1 MKYLYSILIILLVS
15 FNLTSQE
22 VTKTKYLDSDGNATT
37 KPDKAFFI
45 ETIKKKDSV
54 WEFKKYNRDGS
65 LLYYGLYTDEELN
78 HPFGVHRTFFK
89 NGIET
94 EEVIF
99 DKSSRKNGAYKK
111 WFYDGKKDCLGYY
124 ENNHKAGMWK
134 YFHINGK
141 IAATEYF
148 QNGELIKTILFDE
161 DGQKIENQEIIVFKK
176 AEFEKGNKEFGK
188 KIKWLHNYIDFNV
201 NGYIYLDFIVDET
214 GNIINLS
221 TVGSKIPEDLMR
233 QFKAYLENKSDWI
246 PAISMNRKVPSYFY
260 YGLNF
265 RVN

>member
-22 VTKTKYLDSDGNATT
+22 VTKTNYLDSEGKITT

-45 ETIKKKDSV
+45 ETTEKRDSV
-54 WEFKKYNRDGS
+54 WEFKRYNRVGN
-65 LLYYGLYTDEELN
+65 LLYYGLYADEELN
-78 HPFGVHRTFFK
+78 HPFGMHRTFFK

-94 EEVIF
+94 EEVSF

-134 YFHINGK
+134 YFHRNGN

-161 DGQKIENQEIIVFKK
+161 TGQEIEKQDITAFQK
-176 AEFEKGNKEFGK
+176 AEFVKGKKELDR
-188 KIKWLHNYIDFNV
+188 KIKWLHKYVDFHV

-214 GNIINLS
+214 GNMINLS
-221 TVGSKIPEDLMR
+221 TVGSDIPEDLMR
-233 QFKAYLENKSDWI
+233 QFRAYLENKSDWN

-260 YGLNF
+260 YGLKF
-265 RVN
+265 